1 MDGTTPPSRAL
12 FLLAYLMTLI
22 CALAFGVFL
31 LTPEAD
37 RATLWDQLSRVAAP
51 IAAGV
56 PAILAWLSGRN
67 SAELSR
73 QNAESLSAMPD
84 VIKATVAQELD
95 ARGIG
100 TSNVRKLG

>member
-1 MDGTTPPSRAL
+1 
-12 FLLAYLMTLI
+12 MTLI
-22 CALAFGVFL
+22 CALAFGIFM
-31 LTPEAD
+31 LTPESD
-37 RATLWDQLSRVAAP
+37 RASLWDQLSRVAAP

-84 VIKATVAQELD
+84 LIKTTVGKELD
-95 ARGIG
+95 ARGITT
-100 TSNVRKLG
+100 TSNVRKIG